1 MDYDWKYYMDDLRKG
16 KSVIIITEEDRA
28 GARLIMKRLPAEQR
42 ERMEKLV
49 RNMLFDYRQQGKE
62 RNALIE
68 DTVRQHTAYCGQIA
82 EDEMLKRRHNAI
94 VYRYMMKTAL
104 HNRATAGK
112 MGVSKETLA
121 GDIKKAINEL
131 VVMLF
136 GVLAMAEVS
145 ESWSE
150 AVKSLFENVRLM
162 KCGTQIRQCFIWREW
177 EQEHLQCRK
186 KTEDVLRCIDKAIL
200 MYEEYCENYLIT
212 DLNAKLCLEVIQ
224 GLYLNENAKSVEDI
238 AKENNISISP
248 VYAYL
253 RKAVGRFA
261 ELFEY
266 MAMNEPARAE
276 K

>member
-28 GARLIMKRLPAEQR
+28 GAKQIMKRLPAEQR

-68 DTVRQHTAYCGQIA
+68 DAVRQHTAYCGQMVD
-82 EDEMLKRRHNAI
+82 DEIVKRRHNAI

-121 GDIKKAINEL
+121 GDIKRAINEL

-136 GVLAMAEVS
+136 GVPAMAEVS
-145 ESWSE
+145 ESWPE

-162 KCGTQIRQCFIWREW
+162 KCGTQICQSFVWREW
-177 EQEHLQCRK
+177 EQERLQGRK
-186 KTEDVLRCIDKAIL
+186 KTEDVFGCIDKVVL

-212 DLNAKLCLEVIQ
+212 DMNAKFCLDVVRE
-224 GLYLNENAKSVEDI
+224 LYLNENAKSVEDI
-238 AKENNISISP
+238 AKENNISLSP

-253 RKAVGRFA
+253 RKAVERFA

-266 MAMNEPARAE
+266 MAMSEPGRTG

>member
-1 MDYDWKYYMDDLRKG
+1 MDYDWKYYMDDLKKG
-16 KSVIIITEEDRA
+16 KSRIIITEEDRA
-28 GARLIMKRLPAEQR
+28 GARLVMERSPAEQR

-49 RNMLFDYRQQGKE
+49 RNMLHDYRQQGKE

-68 DTVRQHTAYCGQIA
+68 DAVRQHTAYCGQMA
-82 EDEMLKRRHNAI
+82 DDEILKRRHNAI

-121 GDIKKAINEL
+121 GDIKRAINEL

-136 GVLAMAEVS
+136 GTPAMAEVS
-145 ESWSE
+145 ESWPE
-150 AVKSLFENVRLM
+150 AVKELFENVRLM
-162 KCGTQIRQCFIWREW
+162 KCSTQIRQTFVWREW
-177 EQEHLQCRK
+177 EQERLRGRK
-186 KTEDVLRCIDKAIL
+186 KTEDVLGCIDKAVL

-212 DLNAKLCLEVIQ
+212 DMNAKFCLDVVRE
-224 GLYLNENAKSVEDI
+224 LYLNENAKSVEDI
-238 AKENNISISP
+238 AKENNISLSP

-253 RKAVGRFA
+253 RKAVERFA

-266 MAMNEPARAE
+266 MAMSEPARAG